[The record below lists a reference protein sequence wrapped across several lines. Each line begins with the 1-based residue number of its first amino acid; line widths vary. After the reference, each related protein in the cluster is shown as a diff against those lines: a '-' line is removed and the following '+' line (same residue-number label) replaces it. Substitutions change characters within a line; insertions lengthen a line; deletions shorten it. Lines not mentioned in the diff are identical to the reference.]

1 MLEKPVSL
9 MKDYIVQL
17 EDDIFDEI
25 SVSNTKVC
33 QI

>member
-9 MKDYIVQL
+9 MEDYIVQL

-33 QI
+33 I